1 MALCAQKSAV
11 CGTTAPRNSRRV
23 LARPVRAAVDYQ
35 APSTRTGANEL
46 EALARMSNL
55 VSWQGSKWKGGKGE
69 GVHSSLPVCPGTGGE
84 REARKEVGPEMIWH
98 DTGVG
103 KAD

>member
-69 GVHSSLPVCPGTGGE
+69 ASLGNALRGE
-84 REARKEVGPEMIWH
+84 ESGRQGRRLAQS
-98 DTGVG
+98 
-103 KAD
+103 